1 MRKLPVMLTVALLAP
16 LVSTSWADPGK
27 DESGNRHFERHDRYE
42 AYRESDREALKRHLE
57 YRREAAKARR
67 EQEREAAK
75 AWQEMEREER
85 KHYEEM
91 EREERKHYEEMRRE
105 AQKHRDEV
113 WREDYVET
121 IVYVPWYD

>member
-1 MRKLPVMLTVALLAP
+1 MRKLPVILTVALLVP
-16 LVSTSWADPGK
+16 LLSTSWADPGK

-42 AYRESDREALKRHLE
+42 AYREADREVLKRHLE

-91 EREERKHYEEMRRE
+91 SRE
-105 AQKHRDEV
+105 AQKYRDEV
-113 WREDYVET
+113 RREDYVET
-121 IVYVPWYD
+121 IVYVPWND